1 MIKISFAAPLSL
13 DALAFLSAETGV
25 DFMRHDTSRWLCATG
40 RDEGGKIAGVCCF
53 EPYHWFDW
61 HYTAAVA
68 DPRCVTR
75 RLLGAMFTAVFSRAV
90 RVTALIEPGN
100 ARAIKNA
107 EALGFQFEGYGRLMV
122 EGRRDALIYGM
133 LREDCRFLP
142 PPVFKP
148 IDIPDAVTGASFH
161 G

>member
-1 MIKISFAAPLSL
+1 MIKISFEAPLSL
-13 DALAFLSAETGV
+13 EALAFLSAETGV

-40 RDEGGKIAGVCCF
+40 RNADEIVGVCCF

-61 HYTAAVA
+61 HYTAAVT

-75 RLLGAMFTAVFSRAV
+75 RLLQALFTAVFSQAV
-90 RVTALIEPGN
+90 RVSALIEPGN
-100 ARAIKNA
+100 ERAIKNA
-107 EALGFQFEGYGRLMV
+107 VALGFRYEGYGRLMV

-133 LREDCRFLP
+133 LREDCRYLPLTAFLK
-142 PPVFKP
+142 PV
-148 IDIPDAVTGASFH
+148 DRLEATGASLD

>member
-1 MIKISFAAPLSL
+1 MKISFEAPLSL
-13 DALAFLSAETGV
+13 EASAFLSAETGV
-25 DFMRHDTSRWLCATG
+25 DFMHHDTSRWLCATG
-40 RDEGGKIAGVCCF
+40 RDEGGRIAGVCCF
-53 EPYHWFDW
+53 EPYLPFDW
-61 HYTAAVA
+61 HYTAAVT
-68 DPRCVTR
+68 DSRCVTR
-75 RLLGAMFTAVFSRAV
+75 RLLQALFTAVFSQAV
-90 RVTALIEPGN
+90 RVTALIEPEN

-107 EALGFQFEGYGRLMV
+107 VALGFKYEGYGRLMV

-142 PPVFKP
+142 PPIFKP

>member
-1 MIKISFAAPLSL
+1 MIKISFEAPLSL
-13 DALAFLSAETGV
+13 EALAFLSAGTGV

-40 RDEGGKIAGVCCF
+40 RNADEIVGVCCF

-61 HYTAAVA
+61 HYTAAVT

-75 RLLGAMFTAVFSRAV
+75 RLLQALFTAVFSQAV
-90 RVTALIEPGN
+90 RVSALIEPGN

-107 EALGFQFEGYGRLMV
+107 EALGFRYEGYGRLMV

-133 LREDCRFLP
+133 LREDCRYLP
-142 PPVFKP
+142 PPIFKP
-148 IDIPDAVTGASFH
+148 IDTLDAVTGASFH